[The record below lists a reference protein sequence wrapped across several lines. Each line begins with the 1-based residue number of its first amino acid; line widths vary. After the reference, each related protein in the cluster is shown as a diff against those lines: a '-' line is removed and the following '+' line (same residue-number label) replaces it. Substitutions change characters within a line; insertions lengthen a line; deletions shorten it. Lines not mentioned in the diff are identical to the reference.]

1 MAKAVSNRKICF
13 IQAVLFIIVR
23 ALALFFLNFA
33 SHGGISPNTI
43 RVKIKTN
50 KHHRAAILLL
60 LRAEWDL

>member
-1 MAKAVSNRKICF
+1 MTEAVSNREICF
-13 IQAVLFIIVR
+13 YQSSVIIVR
-23 ALALFFLNFA
+23 TPALFFLNFA

-43 RVKIKTN
+43 RVKITTN